1 MFILQHKP
9 AWKKNV
15 TKGGLRYYRVY
26 DDSLLLSTSVISCCG
41 RGCCLF
47 SFLLVTPSTLTF
59 SNFVMRQC
67 SSFQQI
73 CFPCWGRKQ
82 SLSIS
87 QVVSTIKLFFP
98 GFILCACL
106 LFSTSEPQFWTT
118 ALFLYSVPMAR
129 ERSGD
134 QNICKSA
141 EACQSVVEWG
151 GRDKKDPE
159 GV

>member
-1 MFILQHKP
+1 MLP
-9 AWKKNV
+9 
-15 TKGGLRYYRVY
+15 
-26 DDSLLLSTSVISCCG
+26 LLLVP
-41 RGCCLF
+41 
-47 SFLLVTPSTLTF
+47 PSALAL
-59 SNFVMRQC
+59 SSFVMRHC

-87 QVVSTIKLFFP
+87 QVVSAIKSFFP

-141 EACQSVVEWG
+141 EACQSVVERG
-151 GRDKKDPE
+151 EKRDKKDPE